1 MMRLRSDFADRAL
14 FVRLFGADVYA
25 VGGYVRD
32 LVRGQPSPD
41 VDILVARYGLA
52 EIVRKLERS
61 GRVDLVGKSFG
72 IIKFTV
78 RGKTCDVA
86 LPRTDRPS
94 GAGARGHKDI
104 LVAADP
110 DLPVEKDL
118 ARRDFRT
125 NSMALRLKDGTLIDP
140 FEGRQ
145 DTLARRIRL
154 TDPAAFP
161 EDPLRVL
168 RVARFASV
176 LGFKVDPAITPI
188 ARAVDLSG
196 LSSERVHDE
205 LVKILLRSPRPS
217 VGLEEMF
224 RLGVLEAWYPELQAL
239 ALIIQDSVFH
249 PERDAFGHH
258 TVWAHTKL
266 AADQAAALAKQAGLT
281 DPRKLA
287 LLLAALFHDLGKVST
302 TRWEYKRGRM
312 AVTSTTISRA
322 KPCKV
327 LARFRIRAWNGFSLG
342 RVVPLLIRAT
352 TGRRLWLNQA
362 GDQEGLQPP
371 GGRRRGEIELLVML
385 DAADRRA
392 EDAPR
397 RPDRRPAAVK
407 RSRPRSTGRP
417 SPLVMAGT
425 SSSWRSARPGN
436 GPHAQEALQSPA
448 RQRLRDQGRRP
459 RAGPPPRRKDD
470 PMTIL
475 VAGGAGYIG
484 SHTVK
489 ELVREGFDVLVL
501 DNFSSGRPELIASPR
516 PGDLNDREALRRIFR
531 ERGSGP
537 SHSRPHPSRRSR
549 RSAEIFAAT

>member
-1 MMRLRSDFADRAL
+1 MMRLRFDFADRAL

-25 VGGYVRD
+25 VGGTVRD
-32 LVRGQPSPD
+32 LVRGCPSPD
-41 VDILVARYGLA
+41 VDILVARHGLE
-52 EIVRKLERS
+52 EIVRKLERH

-78 RGKTCDVA
+78 RGKTYDVA
-86 LPRTDRPS
+86 LPRTDRASAS
-94 GAGARGHKDI
+94 GAGVRGHKDI
-104 LVAADP
+104 IVSADP

-140 FEGRQ
+140 FEGRK

-176 LGFKVDPAITPI
+176 LGFKADPAIYPI

-217 VGLEEMF
+217 IGLEEMF

-266 AADQAAALAKQAGLT
+266 AVDQAAALAGQAGLP

-287 LLLAALFHDLGKVST
+287 LLLATLFHDLGKVST

-312 AVTSTTISRA
+312 AVTSCGHDIQSEKAAR
-322 KPCKV
+322 KV
-327 LARFRIRAWNGFSLG
+327 LTRFRIQTWNGFNLG
-342 RVVPLLIRAT
+342 RIVPLLIRTHHRAGELWQNRAGVT
-352 TGRRLWLNQA
+352 KKAFNRLA
-362 GDQEGLQPP
+362 ADVE
-371 GGRRRGEIELLVML
+371 GEIELLVML
-385 DAADRRA
+385 DAADRAGRGT
-392 EDAPR
+392 R
-397 RPDRRPAAVK
+397 LVRGLDRTARWLFK
-407 RSRPRSTGRP
+407 RFEELEVNRETIK
-417 SPLVMAGT
+417 PLVMGRDLLALGV
-425 SSSWRSARPGN
+425 RPGPDM
-436 GPHAQEALQSPA
+436 GRLLKKLYKAQLDGLFETKA
-448 RQRLRDQGRRP
+448 RGVEK
-459 RAGPPPRRKDD
+459 A
-470 PMTIL
+470 
-475 VAGGAGYIG
+475 
-484 SHTVK
+484 
-489 ELVREGFDVLVL
+489 
-501 DNFSSGRPELIASPR
+501 
-516 PGDLNDREALRRIFR
+516 RRIV
-531 ERGSGP
+531 ERKA
-537 SHSRPHPSRRSR
+537 R
-549 RSAEIFAAT
+549 

>member
-1 MMRLRSDFADRAL
+1 MMRLRFDFADRAL

-32 LVRGQPSPD
+32 LVRGHPSPD
-41 VDILVARYGLA
+41 VDILVARHGLA

-72 IIKFTV
+72 IIKFTA
-78 RGKTCDVA
+78 RGKTYDVA
-86 LPRTDRPS
+86 LPRTDRAS
-94 GAGARGHKDI
+94 GAGVRGHKDI

-140 FEGRQ
+140 FEGRK

-188 ARAVDLSG
+188 ARAVDLSA

-217 VGLEEMF
+217 VGLEELF

-239 ALIIQDSVFH
+239 ALIIQDSLFH

-266 AADQAAALAKQAGLT
+266 AVDQAAALARQAGLP

-312 AVTSTTISRA
+312 AVTSCGHDIQSERA
-322 KPCKV
+322 ARKV
-327 LARFRIRAWNGFSLG
+327 LTRFRIQTWNGFNLG
-342 RVVPLLIRAT
+342 RMVPLLIRTHHRAGELWQNRAGVT
-352 TGRRLWLNQA
+352 KKAFNRLA
-362 GDQEGLQPP
+362 ADVE
-371 GGRRRGEIELLVML
+371 GEIELLVML
-385 DAADRRA
+385 DAADRA
-392 EDAPR
+392 
-397 RPDRRPAAVK
+397 
-407 RSRPRSTGRP
+407 GR
-417 SPLVMAGT
+417 GT
-425 SSSWRSARPGN
+425 R
-436 GPHAQEALQSPA
+436 
-448 RQRLRDQGRRP
+448 
-459 RAGPPPRRKDD
+459 
-470 PMTIL
+470 
-475 VAGGAGYIG
+475 
-484 SHTVK
+484 
-489 ELVREGFDVLVL
+489 LVRGLDRTARWLFKRFDELEVNRETIKPLIMGRDLLELGVPPGPDMGRLLKKLYRAQL
-501 DNFSSGRPELIASPR
+501 DGLFETKARGIEKARRLI
-516 PGDLNDREALRRIFR
+516 
-531 ERGSGP
+531 ERKT
-537 SHSRPHPSRRSR
+537 R
-549 RSAEIFAAT
+549 